1 MLATLSFG
9 MHAPRRNVLT
19 CLFYLQANHRDMGE
33 HRLVPKE
40 EAVAF
45 IEHLERYIKNII

>member
-1 MLATLSFG
+1 MRKSW
-9 MHAPRRNVLT
+9 APRG
-19 CLFYLQANHRDMGE
+19 LFYLQANHRDMGE

-45 IEHLERYIKNII
+45 IEQLERYVKNII